1 MGSKFV
7 LGATFFLL
15 LVALFIKANGADID
29 IKKFGAKADGKT
41 DDSQAINS
49 AWKEACTS
57 ATPSTVVI
65 AKGNYMVGPVKFQG
79 PCKAPVSLRVEGTLQ
94 APAEPE
100 KLKSQDGW
108 VIFQN
113 IDGLSVSGGGTF
125 DGQGSIAWS
134 KNDCAKTGKCNSL
147 PISLRLTGLTNAHIQ
162 DITSTNS
169 KLFHMNILNCK
180 NVTLQHVTINAPGE
194 SLNTDGIHIGRSTN
208 INITG
213 AEIQTGDDC
222 VSIGDGSQ
230 QINIE
235 KVTCGPGHGIS
246 IGSLGRYHDEQPV
259 RGVTVRNCTIKNTS
273 NGVRVKT
280 WPASPNGVA
289 SDLHFEDIIM
299 ENVTTSPV
307 LIDQE
312 YCPNGQCQ
320 AKMPSRVKISNVSF
334 KNIRGTSADPV
345 AVKLAC
351 SKGIPCQNVEI
362 SDINLTCNGKNGTC
376 TSVCSN
382 VNPTVTGKVI
392 PPACSA
398 KTS

>member
-1 MGSKFV
+1 
-7 LGATFFLL
+7 
-15 LVALFIKANGADID
+15 
-29 IKKFGAKADGKT
+29 
-41 DDSQAINS
+41 
-49 AWKEACTS
+49 
-57 ATPSTVVI
+57 
-65 AKGNYMVGPVKFQG
+65 
-79 PCKAPVSLRVEGTLQ
+79 
-94 APAEPE
+94 
-100 KLKSQDGW
+100 
-108 VIFQN
+108 
-113 IDGLSVSGGGTF
+113 
-125 DGQGSIAWS
+125 
-134 KNDCAKTGKCNSL
+134 
-147 PISLRLTGLTNAHIQ
+147 
-162 DITSTNS
+162 
-169 KLFHMNILNCK
+169 MNILNCK